1 MKKKRETAMF
11 FIFKGKVYQD
21 NDASSLKVDVGEAIN
36 NIKSCIDASF
46 GQQYNN
52 EVEKNL
58 KELGV
63 NAGDMS
69 LTNYVDG
76 LGDFDF
82 VAYVD
87 YMSQVMENIQNR
99 INSLSEIEDPME
111 KVSALSQVEGVF
123 ASDGLKKL
131 CDKMEKRHEKID
143 YKDLLRQYANQI
155 SINDEKF

>member
-1 MKKKRETAMF
+1 MF
-11 FIFKGKVYQD
+11 FKGKDYQV
-21 NDASSLKVDVGEAIN
+21 NDASSLKDGVGEAIN

-87 YMSQVMENIQNR
+87 NMSQVMENIQNR
-99 INSLSEIEDPME
+99 INSLPENEGYME
-111 KVSALSQVEGVF
+111 RMSALSQVEGF
-123 ASDGLKKL
+123 SASNGFKEF
-131 CDKMEKRHEKID
+131 CNKMEKRHKEID
-143 YKDLLRQYANQI
+143 YKNLLRQYANQI
-155 SINDEKF
+155 SNNYEKF

>member
-1 MKKKRETAMF
+1 MVF
-11 FIFKGKVYQD
+11 NGKDYQV
-21 NDASSLKVDVGEAIN
+21 NDAPSLKVDVGEAIN

-87 YMSQVMENIQNR
+87 RMSQAMENIQNS

-111 KVSALSQVEGVF
+111 KVSALSQVEGFF
-123 ASDGLKKL
+123 ASNGFKEF
-131 CDKMEKRHEKID
+131 CNKMEKRHEEID
-143 YKDLLRQYANQI
+143 YKNLLRQYANQI
-155 SINDEKF
+155 SNNYEKF

>member
-1 MKKKRETAMF
+1 MKKKRETAMVF
-11 FIFKGKVYQD
+11 NGKDYQV
-21 NDASSLKVDVGEAIN
+21 NDASKLKDDVGEAIN

-69 LTNYVDG
+69 LTNYVDE

-87 YMSQVMENIQNR
+87 YMSQVMENIQNS

-143 YKDLLRQYANQI
+143 YKDLLKYANQI
-155 SINDEKF
+155 SVNNEKF

>member
-1 MKKKRETAMF
+1 MKKKRETAMVF
-11 FIFKGKVYQD
+11 NGKDYQV
-21 NDASSLKVDVGEAIN
+21 NDAPSLKVGVGEAIN

-87 YMSQVMENIQNR
+87 YMSQVMENIQNS

>member
-1 MKKKRETAMF
+1 MKKKRETAMVF
-11 FIFKGKVYQD
+11 NGKVYQD
-21 NDASSLKVDVGEAIN
+21 NDASKLKDDVGEAIN

-87 YMSQVMENIQNR
+87 YMSQVMENIQNS

-143 YKDLLRQYANQI
+143 YKELLRQYANQI

>member
-1 MKKKRETAMF
+1 MF
-11 FIFKGKVYQD
+11 FIFKGKDYQV

-87 YMSQVMENIQNR
+87 NMSQGMENIKNR

-111 KVSALSQVEGVF
+111 KVSALSQVEGFF
-123 ASDGLKKL
+123 ASNGFKEF
-131 CDKMEKRHEKID
+131 CNKMEKRHKEID
-143 YKDLLRQYANQI
+143 YEDLLGQYANQTNQN
-155 SINDEKF
+155 SSNYEKF

>member
-1 MKKKRETAMF
+1 MKKKRETAMV
-11 FIFKGKVYQD
+11 FKGTDYQV
-21 NDASSLKVDVGEAIN
+21 NDASSLKDGVGEAIN

-69 LTNYVDG
+69 LTNYVDE

-87 YMSQVMENIQNR
+87 YMSQVMENIQNS

>member
-1 MKKKRETAMF
+1 MF
-11 FIFKGKVYQD
+11 FKGKDYQV
-21 NDASSLKVDVGEAIN
+21 NDASSLKDGVGEAIN

-87 YMSQVMENIQNR
+87 NMSQVMENIQNR
-99 INSLSEIEDPME
+99 INSLPENEGYME
-111 KVSALSQVEGVF
+111 RMSALSQVEGFF
-123 ASDGLKKL
+123 ASNGFKEF